1 MLTIFVRNY
10 FLDVWLTF
18 EYVSEFAI
26 YSKGRRFDFFVPKML
41 FMQFISDGELEV
53 VEIVFFEGK
62 RRKSKAIEAAILQ
75 C

>member
-1 MLTIFVRNY
+1 MFDWLLNTFLNLLFILREENLIFC
-10 FLDVWLTF
+10 
-18 EYVSEFAI
+18 
-26 YSKGRRFDFFVPKML
+26 VPEML

>member
-1 MLTIFVRNY
+1 MFDWLLNT
-10 FLDVWLTF
+10 FLNLLF
-18 EYVSEFAI
+18 I
-26 YSKGRRFDFFVPKML
+26 SKGRKLDFFVPEML